1 MRKFLIATHRSMS
14 AGMLDTIKFFTGS
27 NKQISILEAYL
38 EDTEI
43 HSDTISQYMEIADED
58 ELIILTDIASGSVTQ
73 KFYPFL
79 RKDNV
84 FMVSGINL
92 PLALSLVLSDKK
104 KFEAT
109 DIDCLVE
116 EAREQIQQIHYEK
129 SKALVEDE

>member
-14 AGMLDTIKFFTGS
+14 AGMLDTLKFFTGYD
-27 NKQISILEAYL
+27 KQISILEAYL
-38 EDTEI
+38 DDTEI
-43 HSDTISQYMEIADED
+43 HSDAISQYMEIADED

-73 KFYPFL
+73 KFYPLL

-104 KFEAT
+104 KFEAA
-109 DIDCLVE
+109 DIDRLVE